1 MAPKFYNF
9 KALAMADLRAR
20 IGEAVDAVA
29 KGGEFFVIERK
40 GKPLACLVPVSEF
53 QTDISSSRI
62 HEEIDELER
71 AKEIHWNASF
81 DSREILSFV
90 FPERI
95 KGKAITITI
104 TLPHKYPSVAPHVI
118 ASPIDD
124 HAPNRWA
131 DGSLSIFGAV
141 SAWNPR
147 RHGVLEA
154 LRLARR
160 WIEDYRSWKKSG
172 KWPQQSKGTVNARN

>member
-81 DSREILSFV
+81 DSREIV
-90 FPERI
+90 VCVP
-95 KGKAITITI
+95 GA
-104 TLPHKYPSVAPHVI
+104 HKRKSHHNYNYPPSQIPLRSAPCH
-118 ASPIDD
+118 S
-124 HAPNRWA
+124 
-131 DGSLSIFGAV
+131 
-141 SAWNPR
+141 
-147 RHGVLEA
+147 
-154 LRLARR
+154 
-160 WIEDYRSWKKSG
+160 
-172 KWPQQSKGTVNARN
+172 